1 MQTSTGT
8 TYNDEKVFTYA
19 NGFNMAVAFTAF
31 DSDQEWILDPSI
43 GELNFITYNWDL
55 STESSL
61 EIRQLETSIC
71 TAEQLGLTEDRE
83 NAEFLPIRI

>member
-8 TYNDEKVFTYA
+8 TYDDEKVFTYA

-43 GELNFITYNWDL
+43 GELNFITQNWDL
-55 STESSL
+55 STGSF
-61 EIRQLETSIC
+61 EIRPLETSIC